1 MPKAFCPACDAD
13 IEIEQEDASLF
24 NQVRC
29 PECDALLKVIEE
41 SPLELEEVSEEGEED
56 KEGDKE
62 EDE

>member
-1 MPKAFCPACDAD
+1 MPKAFCPVCNAN

-41 SPLELEEVSEEGEED
+41 NPLELEEVPEEWEED

>member
-29 PECDALLKVIEE
+29 PKCDALLEVIEE